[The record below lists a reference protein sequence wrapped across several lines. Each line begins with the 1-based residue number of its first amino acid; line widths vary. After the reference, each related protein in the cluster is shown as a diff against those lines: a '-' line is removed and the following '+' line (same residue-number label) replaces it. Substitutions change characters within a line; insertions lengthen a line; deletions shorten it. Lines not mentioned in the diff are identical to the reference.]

1 MKAAAPGKNERR
13 LVTYLD
19 FSGTPRFLM
28 TGDKEKGLF
37 YLYELS
43 GETASRLGRDRSP
56 TALEEKYR
64 VNEVISEDRRKKK
77 K

>member
-1 MKAAAPGKNERR
+1 MKAAAPGRNERR

-28 TGDKEKGLF
+28 TGDREKGLF

-43 GETASRLGRDRSP
+43 GENASRLGRDKSP
-56 TALEEKYR
+56 AALEAKYR
-64 VNEVISEDRRKKK
+64 VNEIISEKAGKKK
-77 K
+77 